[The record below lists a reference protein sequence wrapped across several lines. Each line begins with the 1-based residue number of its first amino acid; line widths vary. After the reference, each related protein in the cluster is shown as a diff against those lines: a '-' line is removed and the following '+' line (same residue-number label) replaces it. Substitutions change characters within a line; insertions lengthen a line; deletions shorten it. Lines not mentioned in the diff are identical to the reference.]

1 MAAEAGFFPWSKDYA
16 TWSSRKKADNKAT
29 YYRGSN
35 KTFGNMHKSY
45 PTRPIRDSLTGNVYL
60 MPKQDYTE
68 LINKLGINQNK
79 IASKQSQEY
88 ITGGKKLDTV
98 QTPTDYIDYAF
109 NTPQQKKNITTTE
122 CDSGHIRK
130 LAYNPLYKLLMV
142 TFWNNTKCVFFNLPA
157 NLAATLIYCMENNVI
172 HTKSLDFAVRIV
184 RLGRHL
190 QDECHEY
197 IISKQIIRSGT
208 SIGANVRESHNAQ
221 SSADFISKLTIALK
235 EADETQF
242 WLEVL
247 KRSDIIGNKM
257 YESLNTDVNELIA
270 ILTSIIKTTKTK
282 KNNRQD
288 G

>member
-1 MAAEAGFFPWSKDYA
+1 
-16 TWSSRKKADNKAT
+16 
-29 YYRGSN
+29 
-35 KTFGNMHKSY
+35 
-45 PTRPIRDSLTGNVYL
+45 
-60 MPKQDYTE
+60 
-68 LINKLGINQNK
+68 
-79 IASKQSQEY
+79 
-88 ITGGKKLDTV
+88 
-98 QTPTDYIDYAF
+98 
-109 NTPQQKKNITTTE
+109 
-122 CDSGHIRK
+122 
-130 LAYNPLYKLLMV
+130 
-142 TFWNNTKCVFFNLPA
+142 
-157 NLAATLIYCMENNVI
+157 MENNVI
-172 HTKSLDFAVRIV
+172 HTKSLDFAVRIG

-197 IISKQIIRSGT
+197 SISKQIIHSGT